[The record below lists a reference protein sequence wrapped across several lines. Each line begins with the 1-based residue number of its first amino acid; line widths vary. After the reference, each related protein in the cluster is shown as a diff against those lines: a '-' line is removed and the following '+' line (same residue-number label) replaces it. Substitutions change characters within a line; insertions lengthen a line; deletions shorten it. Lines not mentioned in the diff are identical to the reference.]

1 MSDSNLLDG
10 IQYPNDL
17 KQLNISQ
24 LKQLCSEIRAFL
36 IDSVSH
42 TGGHLAS
49 NLGVVELTVALHK
62 VFDLP
67 KDKIVWDVG
76 HQSYSHKILTGRK
89 DRFYTL
95 RQENGLSG
103 FTRPSESPYD
113 AFIGGHAS
121 NSLSAAYGIAKAN
134 TLKGNDH
141 FVVAV
146 IGDGAL
152 TGGLAYEALNNAGRC
167 KDKLIVILNHNE
179 MSISK
184 NVGAFARY
192 LATIRSKSSYVKAKG
207 RLERVLDHTPVVG
220 KPVKSVLKSSK
231 SVIKNMLYHSTIFE
245 DFGFHY
251 FGPVDG
257 HNLTDLIHIL
267 NTVKTQDMPCIIQVD
282 TIKGKGYQY
291 AEENPGAFHGISTF
305 DIQTGNPDI
314 SEEDSF
320 SDIAGKAIK
329 QMADT
334 DPRICAITAAMKYG
348 TGLQYFA
355 SAHRDRFFDVGISE
369 EHAVT
374 FAAGLASNGMI
385 PFFCVYSTFLQR
397 SYDEIIHDAAIE
409 KTHIILSIDRA
420 GIVGADGETHQGIF
434 DVPFLS
440 TIPGM
445 TIYSPS
451 TYREL
456 QSSLRLAAY
465 ECSGVVSVRYP
476 RGSFSD
482 DFEWNTD
489 HLPDYNLQQNESSV
503 LLISYGREFL
513 EVEKAAKALAQDGL
527 IVSLLKLNKIHPISK
542 ELIQI
547 IGEFPVIFSFE
558 ECIQNGCISQQIL
571 MNLNQNGYTGIFDIT
586 AIDDHFV
593 PQAKIESALKSLG
606 LDAASIY
613 HKIVDWKKQ
622 SEKET

>member
-10 IQYPNDL
+10 IRCPKDL
-17 KQLNISQ
+17 KQLNAAQLSQ
-24 LKQLCSEIRAFL
+24 LCAEIRAFL
-36 IDSVSH
+36 IQSVSR

-49 NLGVVELTVALHK
+49 NLGVVELTVALHR

-67 KDKIVWDVG
+67 EDKIVWDVG
-76 HQSYSHKILTGRK
+76 HQSYTHKILTGRRE
-89 DRFYTL
+89 RFHTL
-95 RQENGLSG
+95 RQENGISG
-103 FTRPSESPYD
+103 FSRPSESPYD

-134 TLKGNDH
+134 TLKKNGRY
-141 FVVAV
+141 VVAV

-167 KDKLIVILNHNE
+167 NDKLIVILNHNE

-192 LATIRSKSSYVKAKG
+192 LATIRAKSSYVKAKG
-207 RLERVLDHTPVVG
+207 RLERVLDHTPIVG
-220 KPVKSVLKSSK
+220 KPIKSILKSSK

-267 NTVKTQDMPCIIQVD
+267 NTVKEQDMPCIIQVD
-282 TIKGKGYQY
+282 TVKGKGYHY

-305 DIQTGNPDI
+305 DVETGNPDI
-314 SEEDSF
+314 SEEDSY
-320 SDIAGKAIK
+320 SDVAGKMIK
-329 QMADT
+329 QLADC

-348 TGLQYFA
+348 TGLQYFS
-355 SAHRDRFFDVGISE
+355 SAHRDRFFDVGIAE

-397 SYDEIIHDAAIE
+397 SYDEMIHDAAIE
-409 KTHIILSIDRA
+409 KNHIVLAVDRA

-434 DVPFLS
+434 DVSFLS

-451 TYREL
+451 TYQEL
-456 QSSLRLAAY
+456 QTALRLAAY

-476 RGSFSD
+476 RGNFSG
-482 DFEWNTD
+482 DFAWNAD
-489 HLPDYNLQQNESSV
+489 ELPDYNFHRNGDHI
-503 LLISYGREFL
+503 LLMSYGREFL
-513 EVEKAAKALAQDGL
+513 YVDQAAKRLTEDG
-527 IVSLLKLNKIHPISK
+527 IDVSLLKLNKIHPISQ
-542 ELIQI
+542 EAVEI
-547 IGEFPVIFSFE
+547 ISQFPVVFAFE
-558 ECIQNGCISQQIL
+558 ECIKNGCISQQVL
-571 MNLNQNGYTGIFDIT
+571 MQLNELGFTGSFHIT
-586 AIDDHFV
+586 AIDDCFV
-593 PQAKIESALKSLG
+593 PQAKVERCLELLN
-606 LDAASIY
+606 LDPDSIY
-613 HKIVDWKKQ
+613 HKVKNET
-622 SEKET
+622 EKRM